1 MIEGEL
7 LGLLGFGLLAVW
19 WVTLPFW
26 AADRDGSDAHAA
38 W

>member
-1 MIEGEL
+1 MFEGEL

-26 AADRDGSDAHAA
+26 ATRSRGQRAHPR